1 MNRCEICNTVE
12 DRSVIDGSCEPCW
25 ERVTAYLVWKN
36 CFPDDLAIG
45 DMCTRMIQIDKAMQ
59 ELEIPAEERNLLCRN
74 MGWCVRT
81 RPSFPTEP
89 TLISELLK
97 DAIQLRKAQDC
108 IRKAKEDGTLVIDN
122 EMD

>member
-1 MNRCEICNTVE
+1 MTIVTTIWKRSFGLFLPLVAADFRGNRRGQNSSIMMGSMDATSSH
-12 DRSVIDGSCEPCW
+12 RWMDGWC
-25 ERVTAYLVWKN
+25 TAV
-36 CFPDDLAIG
+36 
-45 DMCTRMIQIDKAMQ
+45 Q